1 MSNFFFLFNIV
12 LALIVVFYERKNP
25 SSTWAWIMV
34 LFFLPIIGFF
44 LYFFFGRSFR
54 KKNLKKQSAYQN
66 GELTAFSD
74 RQRQAILDGTY
85 SYPDSVPEKL
95 KGLVRMNVA
104 TSLSPLTDNNKL
116 SIFTDGKEKFKA
128 LFDDIRQ
135 AKDHIHLEY
144 YIYRK
149 DSFGQELIDLLTEK
163 ASAGVKVLLLYD
175 DVGSDSLKGDF
186 LEAFIEAG
194 GKAQAF
200 MPSKLPVLNSNMNYR
215 NHRKIAVID
224 GTVAYTGGF
233 NVGDE
238 YLGKKPAFGFWRDTH
253 LRITGGAVHT
263 LQHRFLL
270 DWNEASATHP
280 VKYADTYF
288 PVAPDR
294 DGASIQFVPSGPDD
308 PYTQIKNG
316 FLKLITAAEKN
327 IFIQT
332 PYFVPENTLI
342 DALRVASLS
351 GIDVRIMIP
360 DKSDH
365 PFVHSATLSF
375 AEDLLD
381 AGVKIYAYHNGFL
394 HAKLILI
401 DGQAFTLGSANM
413 DVRSSKLNFEGNA
426 FIYDR
431 EAAEKMTE
439 IFQRDTALSSQLTQE
454 FFDQRSITTRIRHR
468 FARLLGP
475 LL

>member
-1 MSNFFFLFNIV
+1 
-12 LALIVVFYERKNP
+12 
-25 SSTWAWIMV
+25 MV
-34 LFFLPIIGFF
+34 LFFLPVVGFF

-54 KKNLKKQSAYQN
+54 KNKLKQQSAYQN
-66 GELTAFSD
+66 EELTAFTET
-74 RQRQAILDGTY
+74 QRQAILEGTY
-85 SYPDSVPEKL
+85 DYPTPLTKEFG
-95 KGLVRMNVA
+95 GLIRMNIA
-104 TSLSPLTDNNKL
+104 TSMAPVTANNKL

-135 AKDHIHLEY
+135 AKDHIHMEY

-149 DSFGQELIDLLTEK
+149 DSLGEELIDLLTEK
-163 ASAGVKVLLLYD
+163 AREGVKVLLLYD
-175 DVGSDSLKGDF
+175 DVGSESLNGRF
-186 LEAFIEAG
+186 LEAYLEAG

-215 NHRKIAVID
+215 NHRKITIID
-224 GTVAYTGGF
+224 GVIAYTGGY

-238 YLGKKPAFGFWRDTH
+238 YLGKKPKFGFWRDTH
-253 LRITGGAVHT
+253 LRITGGAVHA

-288 PVAPDR
+288 PPAPAQH
-294 DGASIQFVPSGPDD
+294 GAAIQVVPSGPDD
-308 PYTQIKNG
+308 PHTQVKNG
-316 FLKLITAAEKN
+316 FLKLITSAQET
-327 IFIQT
+327 IYIQT
-332 PYFVPENTLI
+332 PYFVPENSII
-342 DALRVASLS
+342 DALRVAALS
-351 GIDVRIMIP
+351 GIDVQIMIP

-375 AEDLLD
+375 SRELLD
-381 AGVKIYAYHNGFL
+381 AGVKIHSYHNGFL
-394 HAKLILI
+394 HAKLILV
-401 DGQAFTLGSANM
+401 DGKAFTLGSANM

-426 FIYDR
+426 FIYDQ
-431 EAAEKMTE
+431 EAAQAMLE
-439 IFQRDTALSSQLTQE
+439 IFQRDVELSSRLTQE
-454 FFDQRSITTRIRHR
+454 FFDKRPLFTRIRHR